1 MAVRRPLIYNAND
14 GMIEMTGSQLSTVA
28 LRVLDLYVANNPVV
42 LTAVGSGG
50 NLGTIN
56 DTRKKASAMVTNVSS
71 FQNPAGLGTNTIGF
85 SKIQQTLATVSTPT
99 SDLPVYWDDTTGIT
113 EMTNADFADTFL
125 AWPFNQ
131 LVEGGID
138 NQTAGTYFISTASSV
153 SGSTNLGTVF
163 IDKRA
168 NTSAYTDG
176 GIPETRD
183 QPTTIT
189 TYRLFRRD
197 QYGYDYGVGT
207 AYAVQPYETPF
218 KINGT
223 IGVQRYTKPVW
234 EALLIEQMRFH
245 ATNTPGFRITYN
257 FDGTGTA
264 SGSAILN
271 TTLNSNTV
279 GQRQVNANDYRAQ
292 RFPSGGNTTANS
304 YQFKIRLN

>member
-125 AWPFNQ
+125 AYPFGLLTSGTVGN
-131 LVEGGID
+131 
-138 NQTAGTYFISTASSV
+138 NSAGTYFISTANSV
-153 SGSTNLGTVF
+153 SGATKIGDVF
-163 IDKRA
+163 IDTRA
-168 NTSAYTDG
+168 NAGAYTSA
-176 GIPETRD
+176 GITETQD

-189 TYRLFRRD
+189 TYRLHRRD
-197 QYGYDYGVGT
+197 TFGT
-207 AYAVQPYETPF
+207 VSAYVTPF

>member
-1 MAVRRPLIYNAND
+1 
-14 GMIEMTGSQLSTVA
+14 
-28 LRVLDLYVANNPVV
+28 V
-42 LTAVGSGG
+42 LTVPSSGG
-50 NLGTIN
+50 NLGTIT
-56 DTRKKASAMVTNVSS
+56 DTRKQASAVSNSNTS
-71 FQNPAGLGTNTIGF
+71 FQTPGSLSNVTVNF

-207 AYAVQPYETPF
+207 AYEVQPYETPF

-223 IGVQRYTKPVW
+223 IGVIRYTKPDW
-234 EALLIEQMRFH
+234 EATLIEQMQYH
-245 ATNTPGFRITYN
+245 AGFRITYN
-257 FDGTGTA
+257 INGTGTA
-264 SGSAILN
+264 RGSAMLD
-271 TTLNSNTV
+271 TRKNSNTV
-279 GQRQVNANDYRAQ
+279 GTRQVGDDYRSQ
-292 RFPSGGNTTANS
+292 RFPSGGNTDINS
-304 YQFKIRLN
+304 YQFKILLN

>member
-42 LTAVGSGG
+42 LTAVGGGG

-56 DTRKKASAMVTNVSS
+56 DTRKTASAMVTNISS
-71 FQNPAGLGTNTIGF
+71 FQNPAALGTNTIGF
-85 SKIQQTLATVSTPT
+85 SKIQQTVATVSAP
-99 SDLPVYWDDTTGIT
+99 SGDKPVYWNDTTGIT

-125 AWPFNQ
+125 AYPFGLLTSGTVGN
-131 LVEGGID
+131 
-138 NQTAGTYFISTASSV
+138 NSAGTYFISTANSV
-153 SGSTNLGTVF
+153 SGATKIGDVF
-163 IDKRA
+163 IDTRA
-168 NTSAYTDG
+168 NAGAYTSA
-176 GIPETRD
+176 GITETQD

-189 TYRLFRRD
+189 TYRLHRRD
-197 QYGYDYGVGT
+197 TFGT
-207 AYAVQPYETPF
+207 VSAYVTPF
-218 KINGT
+218 KIHGT
-223 IGVQRYTKPVW
+223 I
-234 EALLIEQMRFH
+234 LIEQMRFH

-257 FDGTGTA
+257 IDGTGTA

-271 TTLNSNTV
+271 TTKNSNSI
-279 GQRQVNANDYRAQ
+279 GQLQVNADDYRAQ

>member
-1 MAVRRPLIYNAND
+1 MAVRRPLLWNPSE
-14 GMIEMTGSQLSTVA
+14 GMIEMTGSQLSDVA
-28 LRVLDLYVANNPVV
+28 ARVFDLYVANNPVV
-42 LTAVGSGG
+42 LTVQSSGG
-50 NLGTIN
+50 NLGTIT
-56 DTRKKASAMVTNVSS
+56 DTRKKASAMSNSNTT
-71 FQNPAGLGTNTIGF
+71 FQNPGGLTNITVDF
-85 SKIQQTLATVSTPT
+85 SKIEQTLATVSTPT
-99 SDLPVYWDDTTGIT
+99 GDLPVYWDDTTGIT

-153 SGSTNLGTVF
+153 SGSTSIGTVF

-168 NTSAYTDG
+168 NAGAYTADK
-176 GIPETRD
+176 IPETRD

-189 TYRLFRRD
+189 TYRLYRRD

-223 IGVQRYTKPVW
+223 IGVIRYTKPDW
-234 EALLIEQMRFH
+234 EATLIEQMQYH
-245 ATNTPGFRITYN
+245 ATNTAGFRITYN
-257 FDGTGTA
+257 IDGTGTA
-264 SGSAILN
+264 RGSAMLD
-271 TTLNSNTV
+271 TRKNSNTV
-279 GQRQVNANDYRAQ
+279 GERQVGDDYRSQ
-292 RFPSGGNTTANS
+292 RFPSGGNTTINS